1 MYPDMM
7 MNGGSD
13 YRSFADVQP
22 RSGKSSIS
30 SVVFHKVPPSETLF
44 LESTVRIQKDSMAY
58 DTSCF
63 SSSPQSLSSTQ
74 C

>member
-1 MYPDMM
+1 M
-7 MNGGSD
+7 
-13 YRSFADVQP
+13 AD

-58 DTSCF
+58 VAGTCPCQALSDTDGY
-63 SSSPQSLSSTQ
+63 SPDRLWISKYGIFLGK
-74 C
+74 